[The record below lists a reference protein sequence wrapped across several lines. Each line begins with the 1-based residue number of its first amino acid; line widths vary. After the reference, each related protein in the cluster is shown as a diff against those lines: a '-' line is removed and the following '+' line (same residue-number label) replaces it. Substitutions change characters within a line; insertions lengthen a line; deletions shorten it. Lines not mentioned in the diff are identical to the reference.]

1 LKANGKKKTYEAVL
15 VGRSITAVFAT
26 KPGLYCNLY
35 AVDDGL
41 QIVVHTQPKT
51 QETYLISYQN
61 ILTFQLVNDFKTIH
75 TAIMDKVELNNIP
88 DYILLEVR
96 DDNGSIQ
103 QIQFKQERDDKQ
115 LNQKALWLNNIFA
128 YVNARIPKQDT
139 TITL

>member
-1 LKANGKKKTYEAVL
+1 
-15 VGRSITAVFAT
+15 
-26 KPGLYCNLY
+26 
-35 AVDDGL
+35 
-41 QIVVHTQPKT
+41 VHTQPKT

>member
-1 LKANGKKKTYEAVL
+1 
-15 VGRSITAVFAT
+15 
-26 KPGLYCNLY
+26 
-35 AVDDGL
+35 
-41 QIVVHTQPKT
+41 
-51 QETYLISYQN
+51 
-61 ILTFQLVNDFKTIH
+61 
-75 TAIMDKVELNNIP
+75 MDKVELNNIP